1 MSALEQQHENWAAAR
16 ERLMG
21 EPIAPPPALR
31 KRGPGRPKGVT
42 VPNMDMYGDAFRW
55 KQIAYEVAQKHGLT
69 LPELFARRR
78 WQNIVIARQELFY
91 RLSKETS
98 MSLPAMGR
106 VCGGYDHT
114 TALHSIRKHE
124 ERMKAAAHG

>member
-1 MSALEQQHENWAAAR
+1 MSALEQQHERWTEAR
-16 ERLMG
+16 GRLMG
-21 EPIAPPPALR
+21 EPIAPPPAPR
-31 KRGPGRPKGVT
+31 KRKPGRPKGAT
-42 VPNMDMYGDAFRW
+42 VPDMDLYGDAFRW
-55 KQIAYEVAQKHGLT
+55 KQIAYEVASKHGLT

-106 VCGGYDHT
+106 MCGGYDHT

-124 ERMKAAAHG
+124 QRMKEAANG